1 MPPMAEDRKA
11 TIRISQDS
19 ARYVKPGASREDRL
33 AAARGEAG
41 VPSSDFPAVLA
52 FLSRDAD
59 PEIRTAAVRSLKEL
73 ARDILLQACASPRTH
88 PRILELL
95 AKLHGRDE
103 QVAELLA
110 ANPSADESVLAA
122 VTAGQIGGATPDR
135 GGVADSREGAGSTG
149 DAGDAGEEGETGS
162 EEPVDEDSE
171 DFRSKY
177 QLAQSMGIS
186 EKIKMGM
193 TGDKEWRMLLVK
205 DTNKLI
211 SISVIKNPRITEA
224 EVLSISKSS
233 VNNDDILR
241 EICVNKEWTK
251 NYQIKKALVENHK
264 TPLHHALRFLSVLT
278 EKDLTMLSRSKNI
291 SSVIATQARRL
302 LLNKKKD

>member
-1 MPPMAEDRKA
+1 MAEDRKA
-11 TIRISQDS
+11 TIRISPDS

-41 VPSSDFPAVLA
+41 IPSSDFPAVLA

-59 PEIRTAAVRSLKEL
+59 PEIRTAAVRGLKCL
-73 ARDILLQACASPRTH
+73 ARDILLQSCASPDTH

-95 AKLHGRDE
+95 AKLHGRDA
-103 QVAELLA
+103 QVAELLT
-110 ANPSADESVLAA
+110 ANPSADEGVLAA
-122 VTAGQIGGATPDR
+122 VAAGQIARATPDQ
-135 GGVADSREGAGSTG
+135 GEVADSQPGGSSTER
-149 DAGDAGEEGETGS
+149 AADAGEEETDP

-171 DFRSKY
+171 EFRSKY
-177 QLAQSMGIS
+177 QLAQTMGIS

-193 TGDKEWRMLLVK
+193 TGDKEWRMLLIK

-264 TPLHHALRFLSVLT
+264 TPLHHALRFISALT

-291 SSVIATQARRL
+291 SSVIATQARRM

>member
-1 MPPMAEDRKA
+1 MAEDRKA
-11 TIRISQDS
+11 TIRISSDS

-41 VPSSDFPAVLA
+41 MPSPDFPAVLA

-59 PEIRTAAVRSLKEL
+59 PEIRTAAVRGLKCL
-73 ARDILLQACASPRTH
+73 ARDILLQSCASPDTH

-95 AKLHGRDE
+95 AKLHGRDA
-103 QVAELLA
+103 QVAELLT
-110 ANPSADESVLAA
+110 ANPSADEGVLAA
-122 VTAGQIGGATPDR
+122 VAAGQIAGATPDQ
-135 GGVADSREGAGSTG
+135 GEVADSQPGGSPTEC
-149 DAGDAGEEGETGS
+149 AADAGEEEEPDP

-171 DFRSKY
+171 EFRSKY
-177 QLAQSMGIS
+177 QLAQTMGIS

-193 TGDKEWRMLLVK
+193 TGDKEWRMLLIK

-264 TPLHHALRFLSVLT
+264 TPLHHALRFISALT

-291 SSVIATQARRL
+291 SSVIATQARRM